1 MDYSAVLES
10 IQPFIPNSSGD
21 EREKFNLA
29 LSGNKNFIS
38 NILSIAS
45 VFQYQVQEVVDI
57 ESMRSEDT
65 TELKKLLDSYGSDKA
80 NSHNYEILYANIFK
94 NRNEI
99 KDVLEIGMGTNNT
112 NVLSNMGVNGKPG
125 ASLRA
130 FRDYL
135 PNANIYGADID
146 REILFE
152 EERITTYFV
161 DQLRPA
167 TIYDLFNNLPNDLD
181 LVIDDGL
188 HSPEANINVFT
199 YGISKIKVG
208 GWMVIEDIPDQS
220 VELWK
225 IVSLLIP
232 INYETHLIKA
242 DKGNLFAVNRLD

>member
-1 MDYSAVLES
+1 MDYSLVVESVL
-10 IQPFIPNSSGD
+10 PFIPNSSGD
-21 EREKFNLA
+21 ENEKVNLA
-29 LSGNKNFIS
+29 LKGNKNFIS

-45 VFQYQVQEVVDI
+45 VFQYQLNEIVDI
-57 ESMRSEDT
+57 ESLRSEDT
-65 TELKKLLDSYGSDKA
+65 VELKKLLDSYGSDKA

-99 KDVLEIGMGTNNT
+99 KNVLEIGMGTNNT
-112 NVLSNMGVNGKPG
+112 SVLSNMGVNGKPG

-146 REILFE
+146 RDILFE
-152 EERITTYFV
+152 EDRITSFFV
-161 DQLRPA
+161 DQLRPS
-167 TIYDLFNNLPNDLD
+167 TIYDLFNSLPNDLD
-181 LVIDDGL
+181 LIIDDGL

-208 GWMVIEDIPDQS
+208 GWMIIEDIPDTS

-225 IVSLLIP
+225 IVSLLTP
-232 INYETHLIKA
+232 VNYETYIIKA
-242 DKGNLFAVNRLD
+242 DKGNLFAIKRLD